1 MLAGE
6 LQRYNQRVQS
16 GEVPQQPSP
25 SQQQPPPLGGAHVPA
40 ALSQSLPSGG
50 GHLHGMRVPPQPR
63 MRPRAPPTMAG
74 PPILELPE
82 QSPHSSSLL
91 DSHPLRPGGLEEE
104 EEEDEF
110 VGGTCVSR
118 GARTPPPRPYFLLAT
133 LTPTRYACLTRRSML
148 EATSDRHGHSPFL
161 CAASAPATMLWG
173 PGGHRCVRLR
183 RLSLPRPP
191 YMIWGTAASTLT
203 VATPL

>member
-91 DSHPLRPGGLEEE
+91 DSHPLRPAASRRKRRRTSLWGERAFHAALERLRRAPI
-104 EEEDEF
+104 F
-110 VGGTCVSR
+110 CSR
-118 GARTPPPRPYFLLAT
+118 RSRPRATRASLAGACSRRPAIGMATAHSFAQHPPRPRCFGDRVAIG
-133 LTPTRYACLTRRSML
+133 ACAS
-148 EATSDRHGHSPFL
+148 
-161 CAASAPATMLWG
+161 AASLCHAP
-173 PGGHRCVRLR
+173 H
-183 RLSLPRPP
+183 
-191 YMIWGTAASTLT
+191 I
-203 VATPL
+203 

>member
-118 GARTPPPRPYFLLAT
+118 GARTPPPRPYF
-133 LTPTRYACLTRRSML
+133 CSRRSRPR
-148 EATSDRHGHSPFL
+148 ATRASLAGACSRRPAIGMATAHSFAQHPPRPRCFGDRVAIGACAS
-161 CAASAPATMLWG
+161 AASLCHAP
-173 PGGHRCVRLR
+173 H
-183 RLSLPRPP
+183 
-191 YMIWGTAASTLT
+191 I
-203 VATPL
+203 